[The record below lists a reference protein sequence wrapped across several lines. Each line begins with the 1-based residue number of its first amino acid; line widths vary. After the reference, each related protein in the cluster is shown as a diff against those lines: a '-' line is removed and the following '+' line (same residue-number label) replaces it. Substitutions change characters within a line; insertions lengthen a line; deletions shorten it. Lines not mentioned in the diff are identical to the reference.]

1 MELGLGVRVRV
12 RVRVRAGVGGRGLG
26 LGANIESK
34 TSGKVSGSIFCR
46 APPAQGRA
54 RRRVGCVT
62 ARVSHLLQNTPRS
75 RKGWG

>member
-12 RVRVRAGVGGRGLG
+12 RLGGWGFG

-46 APPAQGRA
+46 IPPAHGRV
-54 RRRVGCVT
+54 RVRVG
-62 ARVSHLLQNTPRS
+62 
-75 RKGWG
+75 